1 MWNERL
7 FSMYK
12 ALTSSQPILDGS
24 GKGERR
30 KRPEIRREKGTSWK
44 AEDMQEIEEAYEL
57 T

>member
-1 MWNERL
+1 MKGYFL
-7 FSMYK
+7 CYK

-30 KRPEIRREKGTSWK
+30 KRPEIRRGKGTSWK
-44 AEDMQEIEEAYEL
+44 AEDMQEIEMAYEL